1 MVNFP
6 KWHLKSAWSESEP
19 VAGVCLT
26 ELGVGVAVV
35 SEHAGQAHLLD
46 AVFVPCVD
54 AMAHGKVL
62 DQAKLSQALIHAI
75 SQLSMPV
82 HQAIGCVHDDVAM
95 STVIELA
102 GCLNDDEIEASILMD
117 AERYIAQSLDGVC
130 FDFVVLAQSPTTT
143 TVRLVVAHKQA
154 VDTCLEILATAGLD
168 VKGVSVYADVMRQ
181 AIQRFVAD
189 AQTDDVAI
197 LDIAHQQTQLFV
209 YQHGQFSHRQTYLFG
224 VSELAISTEPA
235 HDALSA
241 TSSDLSSTSNMGTDT
256 PSEQGLDF
264 YQFLMQYQDNQSY
277 QDSQINQTKQAYQAN
292 QDSQDGQDSQAYQV
306 NQALNTHHELQA
318 DTHHQFTQ
326 AQDDY
331 QLVFDDE
338 AVSQAAPHHH
348 AKAIHQDYQ
357 PLVGRLASV
366 LQAYQAHQGA
376 LPRRVLICGLSADT
390 WAGLDTQLVAALD
403 THHDIQVA
411 FATAEIQ
418 KLGTQSSDDA
428 RLLPAMALSLTQSG
442 TDVNLLPWREWRR
455 ERMTQQFYRRFA
467 WLMAVLI
474 SLIAV
479 VAGYLMYQTHR
490 QEAINQAI
498 IQRIDDNQA
507 KIREKQHLEQ
517 QLAKSK
523 EQLQALDGAQAW
535 RKVIYRWQQLAQ
547 LLPSGVYLD
556 GVQQQGDT
564 VTLTGMALSANQV
577 SGLSASLET
586 SGLYTDVLVVSLQ
599 SVDAQNRDKVRGA
612 MSYTITAR
620 LLDVDTALLDMTTE
634 QSTLTSDLNQEASA
648 PSVQTSQTH
657 DWQPQDV
664 KEQTQT
670 QNQTQGVNGE

>member
-6 KWHLKSAWSESEP
+6 KWHLKSAWSENEP

-75 SQLSMPV
+75 SQLSVPV

-130 FDFVVLAQSPTTT
+130 FDFVVLAQSPMTT

-154 VDTCLEILATAGLD
+154 VDDCLEIMATAGLD
-168 VKGVSVYADVMRQ
+168 AKGISVYADAMRQ
-181 AIQRFVAD
+181 AIGRFVAD
-189 AQTDDVAI
+189 ADDVAI

-224 VSELAISTEPA
+224 VSELEISTEPK
-235 HDALSA
+235 HDAPSA
-241 TSSDLSSTSNMGTDT
+241 TPSELSSTSNMGTDT

-292 QDSQDGQDSQAYQV
+292 QDSQAYQS
-306 NQALNTHHELQA
+306 NQAFNTHHEAQA

-338 AVSQAAPHHH
+338 AVSQAVPCHH

-390 WAGLDTQLVAALD
+390 WAGLDTQLAATLD

-411 FATAEIQ
+411 FGAAEIQ

-455 ERMTQQFYRRFA
+455 ERMTQQFYRRFV

-490 QEAINQAI
+490 QETINQAI

-634 QSTLTSDLNQEASA
+634 QSTMTSDLSQASA
-648 PSVQTSQTH
+648 PSVQTSQNA
-657 DWQPQDV
+657 
-664 KEQTQT
+664 KEQTQ
-670 QNQTQGVNGE
+670 NQAQGVNGE

>member
-6 KWHLKSAWSESEP
+6 KWHLKSAWSENEP

-75 SQLSMPV
+75 SQLSVPV

-130 FDFVVLAQSPTTT
+130 FDFVVLAQSPMTT

-154 VDTCLEILATAGLD
+154 VDDCLEIMATAGLD
-168 VKGVSVYADVMRQ
+168 AKGISVYADAMRQ
-181 AIQRFVAD
+181 AIGRFVAD
-189 AQTDDVAI
+189 ADDVAI

-224 VSELAISTEPA
+224 VSELEISTEPK
-235 HDALSA
+235 HDAPSA
-241 TSSDLSSTSNMGTDT
+241 TPSELSSTSNMGTDT

-292 QDSQDGQDSQAYQV
+292 QDSQAYQS
-306 NQALNTHHELQA
+306 NQAFNTHHEAQA

-338 AVSQAAPHHH
+338 AVSQAVPCHH

-390 WAGLDTQLVAALD
+390 WAGLDTQLAATLD

-411 FATAEIQ
+411 FGAAEIQ

-455 ERMTQQFYRRFA
+455 ERMTQQFYRRFV

-490 QEAINQAI
+490 QETINQAI

-634 QSTLTSDLNQEASA
+634 QSTMTSDLSQASA
-648 PSVQTSQTH
+648 PSVQTSQNA
-657 DWQPQDV
+657 
-664 KEQTQT
+664 KEQTQ
-670 QNQTQGVNGE
+670 NQAQWVNGE

>member
-62 DQAKLSQALIHAI
+62 DQAKFSQALIHAI

-130 FDFVVLAQSPTTT
+130 FDFVVLAQSPMTT

-168 VKGVSVYADVMRQ
+168 VKGISVYADAMRQ
-181 AIQRFVAD
+181 AVQRFVAD

-264 YQFLMQYQDNQSY
+264 YQFLMQYQDNQPY

-292 QDSQDGQDSQAYQV
+292 QDNQGGQDSQAYQA
-306 NQALNTHHELQA
+306 NQALNTHHEVQV
-318 DTHHQFTQ
+318 DTRHQFTQ

-338 AVSQAAPHHH
+338 AVSQSVPCHH
-348 AKAIHQDYQ
+348 AKVIHQDYQ

-390 WAGLDTQLVAALD
+390 WAGLDTQLAAALD

-411 FATAEIQ
+411 FAAAEIQ
-418 KLGTQSSDDA
+418 KLGTQSSDNA

-442 TDVNLLPWREWRR
+442 ADVNLLPWREWRR
-455 ERMTQQFYRRFA
+455 ERVTQQFYRRFM

-490 QEAINQAI
+490 QETINQAI

-577 SGLSASLET
+577 AGLSASLET

-612 MSYTITAR
+612 MSYIITAR

-634 QSTLTSDLNQEASA
+634 QSTTASDLSQASSPSAQINQTNAE
-648 PSVQTSQTH
+648 
-657 DWQPQDV
+657 QPQDA

-670 QNQTQGVNGE
+670 QNQAQGANGE